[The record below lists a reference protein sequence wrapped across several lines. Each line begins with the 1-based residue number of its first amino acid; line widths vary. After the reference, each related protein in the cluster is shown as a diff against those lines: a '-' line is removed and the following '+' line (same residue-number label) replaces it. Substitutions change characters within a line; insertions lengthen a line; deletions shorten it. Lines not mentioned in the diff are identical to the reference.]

1 MAELNDI
8 KYSEEIKIIEDLYND
23 QQGRAQSVERHIQ
36 MLQEKR
42 KPKTMMEIYD
52 ALTDVEKTD
61 IERNWGTTLD
71 ELKELAQ
78 QHDAKLLAESIP
90 AEERRSKKQ
99 DKVLENLSLFQIM
112 Q

>member
-1 MAELNDI
+1 
-8 KYSEEIKIIEDLYND
+8 
-23 QQGRAQSVERHIQ
+23 

-78 QHDAKLLAESIP
+78 
-90 AEERRSKKQ
+90 
-99 DKVLENLSLFQIM
+99 
-112 Q
+112 